1 MRAALGLVGL
11 LLVLAIVMLNA
22 RQAVQPPAVPVPPGA
37 AGVEGAS
44 PSGDAASPRA
54 RTEAVGAQVQGLVD
68 QAAQRASE
76 AAAP

>member
-22 RQAVQPPAVPVPPGA
+22 RQAVQPLKAPVPSAA
-37 AGVEGAS
+37 AGAEGSGS
-44 PSGDAASPRA
+44 PGEAASPKA
-54 RTEAVGAQVQGLVD
+54 RTEAIGAQVQGLVD

-76 AAAP
+76 AGAP